1 MQQTHVFG
9 YAVLVFY
16 AFAFIFNIKNKI
28 KEDMWKMY
36 YENRKG
42 DGKTAQN
49 FHQFAL

>member
-9 YAVLVFY
+9 YAVLVFH